1 MIAYEGKDPYIFVSY
16 SHRDMDTV
24 MPIIAEL
31 KRRMCRVWFDE
42 GLTPGE
48 SWNDSIAEHLL
59 GCAQFVVFISPDSVN
74 SKYVMSE
81 VNFAISKN
89 KEILPVVIKDATLP
103 AGLEMMLSTTQFL
116 NVTGGDT
123 SAAAKTVAASLVK
136 SVFSHAN
143 MPFLQD
149 LGYSFFMKTQDVDRR
164 EIKEKS
170 PATIFYKKDDG
181 EETEIFKLQRL
192 GAYDAFYRISSVDAI
207 KDYFFPG
214 RIRGAYQINVLGY
227 FNLEYPLYGP
237 DVDVLLIFVLRIPRH
252 GEPTL
257 KLVDYQYIDSVSS
270 LNCPEFEDLDVVG
283 EKGWSAQLKS
293 YLEEI
298 LYK

>member
-59 GCAQFVVFISPDSVN
+59 GCAQFVVFISPDSVS

-89 KEILPVVIKDATLP
+89 KEILPVVIKNATLP

-116 NVTGGDT
+116 DVTGGDA
-123 SAAAKTVAASLVK
+123 SAAAKTVADALAK

-170 PATIFYKKDDG
+170 PATIICKRDDG
-181 EETEIFKLQRL
+181 EEVELFRLNRL
-192 GAYDAFYRISSVDAI
+192 GAYDASYRISSVDTV

-227 FNLEYPLYGP
+227 FNLEYPLFGP

-257 KLVDYQYIDSVSS
+257 KLVDYQYVDSVSS
-270 LNCPEFEDLDVVG
+270 LNLPEFEDLDVVG
-283 EKGWSAQLKS
+283 ERGWSGQIKG